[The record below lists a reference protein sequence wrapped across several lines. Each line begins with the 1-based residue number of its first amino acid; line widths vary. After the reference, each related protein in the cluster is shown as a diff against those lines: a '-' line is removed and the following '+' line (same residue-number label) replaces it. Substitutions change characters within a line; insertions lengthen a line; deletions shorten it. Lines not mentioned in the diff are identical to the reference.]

1 MIFNPRNTHK
11 IQNSQIF
18 FTLKKKA
25 TIQIGTCAYCICS
38 LFNYG
43 DIGDNIHY
51 NKALYKSLIIEC
63 LVI

>member
-1 MIFNPRNTHK
+1 MA
-11 IQNSQIF
+11 NS
-18 FTLKKKA
+18 L
-25 TIQIGTCAYCICS
+25 GEYCICS

-63 LVI
+63 LAIEKDESRQTLIMQGFTS